1 LPAVGK
7 PQHQNWCPGAF
18 SKKRRRP
25 RLPAKNCLGLRLLN
39 RLFPTPQKVPDGLWQ
54 GDVLIE
60 SLSRNNSALLFRR
73 LAVLVLLATSLPLT
87 GCANRIVKAR
97 RMPARYQAAQVT
109 NAKVAD
115 LSRLS
120 MSTTSSSLIEV
131 EDVVDVTISSGLEE
145 AGRITPTPVRVDNNG
160 MATIALVGQVPLA
173 GLEPFQAEQRIATA
187 AIDRGLFR
195 APQVTVTMRKKA
207 INRITVV
214 GAVKEQGIKELPK
227 GQSTLLA
234 ALMAAGSLD
243 EKAGTTIEI
252 RRHGAP
258 PLMQLSQQE
267 EAEADAEPHDDGDI
281 ELTSAVEPAG
291 LARPRR
297 RFANPQAEP
306 RRAASGSETFTID
319 LAKLDGTSD
328 TDISLQDG
336 DVIRVET
343 RDPTPISVIGLVN
356 KPGQYEMPVGQP
368 VHLLDAI
375 ALAGE
380 RSNPWADKIYITRHV
395 TGENE
400 PVVIETSV
408 AEAQHNNESNLRLS
422 PGDVVSV
429 EQTPR
434 TVIHNIFTN
443 IVRFS
448 VVAGQSIPLF

>member
-1 LPAVGK
+1 LTK
-7 PQHQNWCPGAF
+7 FFLQT
-18 SKKRRRP
+18 
-25 RLPAKNCLGLRLLN
+25 N
-39 RLFPTPQKVPDGLWQ
+39 RLTCSGRLAI
-54 GDVLIE
+54 L
-60 SLSRNNSALLFRR
+60 ALL
-73 LAVLVLLATSLPLT
+73 LASLPLT

-97 RMPARYQAAQVT
+97 RMPARYQAAEVT

-160 MATIALVGQVPLA
+160 VATIALVGQVPLA
-173 GLEPFQAEQRIATA
+173 GLEPFQAEQRIANA
-187 AIDRGLFR
+187 AIERGLFK

-258 PLMQLSQQE
+258 PLMQLSQQG
-267 EAEADAEPHDDGDI
+267 EADADTEPRDDGDI

-297 RFANPQAEP
+297 FANPQPEP
-306 RRAASGSETFTID
+306 RRAPSGSETFTVD

-328 TDISLQDG
+328 TDITLQDG

-434 TVIHNIFTN
+434 TVIHNIFSN

-448 VVAGQSIPLF
+448 IVAGRSVPLF

>member
-1 LPAVGK
+1 
-7 PQHQNWCPGAF
+7 
-18 SKKRRRP
+18 
-25 RLPAKNCLGLRLLN
+25 
-39 RLFPTPQKVPDGLWQ
+39 
-54 GDVLIE
+54 
-60 SLSRNNSALLFRR
+60 
-73 LAVLVLLATSLPLT
+73 
-87 GCANRIVKAR
+87 
-97 RMPARYQAAQVT
+97 MPARYQAAQVT

-120 MSTTSSSLIEV
+120 MSTTPSSLIEP

-145 AGRITPTPVRVDNNG
+145 AGRITPTPVRVDDTG
-160 MATIALVGQVPLA
+160 IATIALVGEVPLA
-173 GLEPFQAEQRIATA
+173 GLEPFQAEQRIADA
-187 AIDRGLFR
+187 AIQRGLYR

-207 INRITVV
+207 VNRVTVV
-214 GAVKEQGIKELPK
+214 GAVKEQGTKELPR

-243 EKAGTTIEI
+243 EKAGTLIEI
-252 RRHGAP
+252 RRHNVSQFQ
-258 PLMQLSQQE
+258 QLSQQTPPE
-267 EAEADAEPHDDGDI
+267 DELTEADHI
-281 ELTSAVEPAG
+281 QLTSGVEPAG
-291 LARPRR
+291 LGRPRR
-297 RFANPQAEP
+297 RFASPQPQPGTQRPAT
-306 RRAASGSETFTID
+306 ETFTID
-319 LAKLDGTSD
+319 LAALDGTSD
-328 TDISLQDG
+328 NDITLQDG
-336 DVIRVET
+336 DVVRVET
-343 RDPTPISVIGLVN
+343 RDPTPISVIGLVK

-368 VHLLDAI
+368 VHLLDAV

-408 AEAQHNNESNLRLS
+408 AEAQHYNESNIRLS

>member
-1 LPAVGK
+1 LTAYFLRHELTNTQRQVVAMLLLALLPA
-7 PQHQNWCPGAF
+7 A
-18 SKKRRRP
+18 
-25 RLPAKNCLGLRLLN
+25 
-39 RLFPTPQKVPDGLWQ
+39 
-54 GDVLIE
+54 
-60 SLSRNNSALLFRR
+60 
-73 LAVLVLLATSLPLT
+73 
-87 GCANRIVKAR
+87 GCANRVIKAR

-120 MSTTSSSLIEV
+120 MSTTPSSLIEP
-131 EDVVDVTISSGLEE
+131 EDVVDITISSGLEE
-145 AGRITPTPVRVDNNG
+145 AGRITPTPVRVDNTG
-160 MATIALVGQVPLA
+160 IATIALIGEVPLA
-173 GLEPFQAEQRIATA
+173 GLEPFQAEQRIADA
-187 AIDRGLFR
+187 AVQRGLYR

-207 INRITVV
+207 VNRVTVV
-214 GAVKEQGIKELPK
+214 GAVKEQGTKELPR

-243 EKAGTTIEI
+243 EKAGTIIEI
-252 RRHGAP
+252 RRHATP
-258 PLMQLSQQE
+258 PLQQLTQS
-267 EAEADAEPHDDGDI
+267 DEPDNTFVESVNDDI
-281 ELTSAVEPAG
+281 QLTSAVEPAG
-291 LARPRR
+291 RSRPR
-297 RFANPQAEP
+297 RFANPQPQP
-306 RRAASGSETFTID
+306 RAQRPATETFTVD
-319 LAKLDGTSD
+319 LATLDGTSD
-328 TDISLQDG
+328 NDVTLQDG
-336 DVIRVET
+336 DVVRVET
-343 RDPTPISVIGLVN
+343 RDPTPISVIGLVK